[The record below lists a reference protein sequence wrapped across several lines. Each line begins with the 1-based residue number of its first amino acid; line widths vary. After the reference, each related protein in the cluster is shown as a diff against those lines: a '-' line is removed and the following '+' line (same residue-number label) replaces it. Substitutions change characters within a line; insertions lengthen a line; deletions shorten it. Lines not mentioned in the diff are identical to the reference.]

1 MRSLIL
7 KAATRLLAGLII
19 VFSIYLLFRGHNVP
33 GGGFAGGLVAGSA
46 FALMAISEGSFV
58 VRSALRLDPRQICVG
73 GLGIAIASGLVG
85 WSTGN
90 PFLTGLWWAPA
101 SGASAGLAIGT
112 PLFFDIGVYLT
123 VLGTILTLILALEEN

>member
-85 WSTGN
+85 WSNGS

-101 SGASAGLAIGT
+101 SGASFSRQFWRDRPCIAQHSLSA
-112 PLFFDIGVYLT
+112 PPFYFSPR
-123 VLGTILTLILALEEN
+123 